1 MSQAPV
7 IVVGGG
13 LAGLAAA
20 ALLGRAG
27 RAVVLYEKAS
37 GLGGRASTQRRDG
50 GFLLNQGPHALFR
63 GGAGMRVL
71 RGLGVEPRGKTPS
84 ASGGYAIAGGV
95 KHTLPGGLVSL
106 LTTGLLRLPA
116 KLETARLL
124 ASLGR
129 LETSGLQSTT
139 VRDWTARELRHPEVR
154 QLVEALLRLS
164 TYANASD
171 TLSAG
176 AALRQLQIALADNV
190 LYLDGGWQTL
200 VDGLRAVAE
209 KAGVRIAGGSRV
221 VEVSH
226 DDAGV
231 RGVRLADGGEQAA
244 AAVILATDPAAAS
257 ALAGPA
263 ARGLARF
270 ASTAVPV
277 RAACLDLCL
286 ARLPRERAT
295 FALGIDQPL
304 YFSVHSARAAL
315 APAGTALIQLARYR
329 ECDGRERDSAADERE
344 LEGLMDMMQPGWRE
358 VVVDRRFL
366 PTMVVTH
373 AMPSAAMGGLAG
385 RPASSVREIPGLHVA
400 GDWVGGEGMLADASF
415 ASAAQAVQAI
425 VGTPLGAPVSASG
438 RAGVRAA

>member
-1 MSQAPV
+1 MSDAPV

-13 LAGLAAA
+13 LAGLGAAA
-20 ALLGRAG
+20 MLGRAG
-27 RAVVLYEKAS
+27 RDVVLYEKAS
-37 GLGGRASTQRRDG
+37 SLGGRASTQRRDG
-50 GFLLNQGPHALFR
+50 GFLLNQGPHALFV
-63 GGAGMRVL
+63 GGAGMREL
-71 RGLGVEPRGKTPS
+71 RKLGLEPRGKTPS
-84 ASGGYAIAGGV
+84 ASGGYAVAGGV

-129 LETSGLQSTT
+129 LETSSLQTTT
-139 VRDWTARELRHPEVR
+139 VRAWTTRALRHPEVR

-164 TYANASD
+164 TYANAPD
-171 TLSAG
+171 AMSAG
-176 AALRQLQIALADNV
+176 VALRQLQIALADNV

-209 KAGVRIAGGSRV
+209 QAGVRIVGGARV
-221 VEVSH
+221 VAVDS
-226 DDAGV
+226 DAAGV
-231 RGVRLADGGEQAA
+231 RGVRLADGTAEVAS
-244 AAVILATDPAAAS
+244 AVILATDPAGAS

-263 ARGLARF
+263 ARGLAAF

-286 ARLPRERAT
+286 TRLPRERAT
-295 FALGIDQPL
+295 FALGIDEPL
-304 YFSVHSARAAL
+304 YLSVHSARAAL
-315 APAGTALIQLARYR
+315 APEGAALIQLARYL
-329 ECDGRERDSAADERE
+329 ECDGRESDPAADERA
-344 LEGLMDMMQPGWRE
+344 LDGLMDLVQPGWRD

-366 PTMVVTH
+366 PKMVVTH

-385 RPASSVREIPGLHVA
+385 RPAPSVPEISGLHVA

-425 VGTPLGAPVSASG
+425 VGTPVSASG